1 MLRDTARN
9 EPYREALERA
19 MKHLPGATVMER
31 RDLGRVALE
40 HLTVL
45 ETCSRRWIENNYI
58 IIIEYL

>member
-45 ETCSRRWIENNYI
+45 ETCSRRWIENN
-58 IIIEYL
+58 